1 MKHRF
6 LLLFLFSSFSY
17 AQFSFLKPYEIE
29 VTSNFAFQYL
39 SSEKDQLKLGL
50 EAQEWS
56 VEILKYWL
64 NEMRKNRFI
73 SGDQKINFILYD
85 SQRKRKIV
93 IQIPVKSNIVIAFK
107 TEAGFRENYIG
118 FINDTYEWILENL

>member
-1 MKHRF
+1 
-6 LLLFLFSSFSY
+6 
-17 AQFSFLKPYEIE
+17 
-29 VTSNFAFQYL
+29 
-39 SSEKDQLKLGL
+39 
-50 EAQEWS
+50 
-56 VEILKYWL
+56 
-64 NEMRKNRFI
+64 MRKNRFI
-73 SGDQKINFILYD
+73 SGDQEINFILYD